1 MSLNTKLL
9 YRIREYYPDKCPLDA
24 LLDLCH
30 HEGYKESNGE
40 RQLRR
45 LVHLSRIKVVKSS
58 KGYIT
63 GYLYEL
69 DSPTYKFGNSS
80 VKIEMK
86 GGQVGDDAK
95 QDQLFNTSRFY
106 R

>member
-1 MSLNTKLL
+1 MSLSNNLL
-9 YRIREYYPDKCPLDA
+9 ETVKSAYPNECPLQA
-24 LLDLCH
+24 LLDLCRYM
-30 HEGYKESNGE
+30 GYKESNGE

-80 VKIEMK
+80 VKIEVK